1 MKFHG
6 FNDTLAWKI
15 LLQRE
20 VTIATTRGSKITLT
34 KASEKATVTYCSIA
48 FSHHGSGNSLT

>member
-6 FNDTLAWKI
+6 FNNTLAWKI

-34 KASEKATVTYCSIA
+34 KTSEKATITCCSIA
-48 FSHHGSGNSLT
+48 FSHHGSGNSLK